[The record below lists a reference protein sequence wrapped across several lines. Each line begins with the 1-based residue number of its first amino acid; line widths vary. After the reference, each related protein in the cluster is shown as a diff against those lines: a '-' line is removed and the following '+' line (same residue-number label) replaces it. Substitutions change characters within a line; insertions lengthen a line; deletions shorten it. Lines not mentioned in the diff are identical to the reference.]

1 MTQNNNFSVLPW
13 YDLIELQ
20 NHRRSYAYGNIYP
33 LFAQTNVLLP
43 FQIIRDHISN
53 NLFTVKLY
61 DKSGKFIKDIS
72 TEMRGAGL
80 SVQQID
86 DKDVILFPGLL
97 KMNTGMKEGI
107 YYMSLT
113 DGVNT
118 WWSEMFTLV
127 NDVSGYLKIEWYDIN
142 NLYFDAGLI
151 IYDNPIFT
159 NFLYLCTELGK
170 PEYQFEE
177 EGEDR
182 DGYFF
187 PEKRISEKTYRC
199 TILASEYLC
208 DVMRF
213 ISLSDYVRVTDKYG
227 RKYDCDTFL
236 ITPEWQTQGDLA
248 SIEIEFETDTVVKKI
263 GQAIQPSVDR
273 IQLSVSPVGI
283 EIPNAGGNSQ
293 FRVTSNYAWEITQGL
308 SWVET
313 NIDHG
318 YGNTNVYINVTTQ
331 PDDERSGEII
341 IQTVDGS
348 KSAIITIRQFGKSIT
363 ISHQTLTFD
372 ADDVSRRLIQ
382 VESTDAWTS
391 EMI

>member
-13 YDLIELQ
+13 YDSIELQ

-72 TEMRGAGL
+72 TEMRVAGL

-208 DVMRF
+208 DVMRL
-213 ISLSDYVRVTDKYG
+213 IGLSDYVRVTDKYG

-263 GQAIQPSVDR
+263 GQAIQPGVDR
-273 IQLSVSPVGI
+273 IQLSVSPTEI
-283 EIPNAGGNSQ
+283 ELPYAGGNSQ
-293 FRVTSNYAWEITQGL
+293 FRVTSNYAWEITQDL

-313 NIDHG
+313 NIVHG

-331 PDDERSGEII
+331 PDDERTGEII

-348 KSAIITIRQFGKSIT
+348 QSAIVNIRQLSKSIT
-363 ISHQTLTFD
+363 ISRQTLTFD

-382 VESTDAWTS
+382 VDSTNAWTS

>member
-1 MTQNNNFSVLPW
+1 M
-13 YDLIELQ
+13 
-20 NHRRSYAYGNIYP
+20 
-33 LFAQTNVLLP
+33 
-43 FQIIRDHISN
+43 
-53 NLFTVKLY
+53 
-61 DKSGKFIKDIS
+61 
-72 TEMRGAGL
+72 
-80 SVQQID
+80 
-86 DKDVILFPGLL
+86 
-97 KMNTGMKEGI
+97 
-107 YYMSLT
+107 
-113 DGVNT
+113 
-118 WWSEMFTLV
+118 
-127 NDVSGYLKIEWYDIN
+127 
-142 NLYFDAGLI
+142 
-151 IYDNPIFT
+151 
-159 NFLYLCTELGK
+159 CTELGK

-208 DVMRF
+208 DVMRL
-213 ISLSDYVRVTDKYG
+213 IGLSDYVRVTDKYG

-263 GQAIQPSVDR
+263 GQAIQPGVDR
-273 IQLSVSPVGI
+273 IQLSVSPTEI
-283 EIPNAGGNSQ
+283 ELPYAGGNSQ

-313 NIDHG
+313 NIVHG
-318 YGNTNVYINVTTQ
+318 YGNMNVYINVTTQ
-331 PDDERSGEII
+331 PDDERTGEII

-348 KSAIITIRQFGKSIT
+348 QSAIVNIRQLGKSIT

-382 VESTDAWTS
+382 VDSTNAWTS

>member
-13 YDLIELQ
+13 YDSIELQ

-213 ISLSDYVRVTDKYG
+213 IGLSDYVRVTDKYG

-263 GQAIQPSVDR
+263 GQTIQPSVDR
-273 IQLSVSPVGI
+273 IQLSVSPVVI

-318 YGNTNVYINVTTQ
+318 YCNTNVYINVTTQ